1 MPDLNLIFVALM
13 FATFVALL
21 ATGYP
26 VAFVLGG
33 TGLVFALLGEIFNHW
48 GFDVDADLSYVGLVV
63 NRIYGVMSSYGLVP
77 IPLFIFMGHML
88 DRSGL
93 AHGLLRAAQALFGPI
108 PGGLAIAVTL
118 IGLILAAST
127 GIIGASVVLLG
138 SLALPTMLKDNYRVE
153 LATGTVCASGSLGI
167 LVPPSI
173 MLVLMADQMLL
184 SVGDLFLAAVLPGLV
199 LATLYVLYIG
209 GVALARPSAAPPLP
223 KNMREGLSGGRLAV
237 AVVTSLV
244 PPLALILAV
253 LGSIF
258 FGIASPSEAAGLGAM
273 GATILAV
280 AKRQLSGAVLK
291 EVCYATAK
299 TTSFIFAI
307 FLGAT
312 CFSVVLRGVGGD
324 EAIAALLTAIPLETG
339 GVIFLML
346 GLVFVLGFVLDWIEI
361 TLIVLPLLHPVLATL
376 GADPLWFT
384 ILVAVCL
391 QTSFLTPPVGF
402 ALFYLK
408 GVAPPEVRIGQLYR
422 GVVPFVF
429 LQLVGLGII
438 AAFPALATWL
448 PEMAYH

>member
-1 MPDLNLIFVALM
+1 
-13 FATFVALL
+13 
-21 ATGYP
+21 
-26 VAFVLGG
+26 
-33 TGLVFALLGEIFNHW
+33 
-48 GFDVDADLSYVGLVV
+48 
-63 NRIYGVMSSYGLVP
+63 
-77 IPLFIFMGHML
+77 
-88 DRSGL
+88 
-93 AHGLLRAAQALFGPI
+93 
-108 PGGLAIAVTL
+108 
-118 IGLILAAST
+118 
-127 GIIGASVVLLG
+127 
-138 SLALPTMLKDNYRVE
+138 MLKDNYRVE